1 MPSAKTA
8 KYALRP
14 SPGHSMYDGAAGWR
28 ETLRYRP
35 DGYITPQEATDWLT
49 EARTLY
55 AAAIIPMQLDGLI

>member
-1 MPSAKTA
+1 
-8 KYALRP
+8 
-14 SPGHSMYDGAAGWR
+14 MYDGAAGWR